1 MERLIFEN
9 ALGEQIIFDKHGTY
23 RWTQVDGLGG
33 RVAVF
38 QVAISPYQDGAMP
51 IGTGYFESMPVS
63 ISFII
68 HADNVYDAIRE
79 LNAILNP
86 KLGDGRLI
94 YERNGIVRSMPRVRT
109 RVLPSLPGGSS
120 RGLRHQV
127 SDVVFESYN
136 PYFVDYAETEAEV
149 TTGGLLFQ
157 FPLEITDNYEFDYI
171 NTQGTKVINSGDVD
185 CPVTLVLDGPM
196 SSPLEIIND
205 TLSQKI
211 VLSMPLLENERLVIT
226 TEIESINVVKTDV
239 VTGEQTVAFEYL
251 DVAET
256 DFFYLAKG
264 ENVIRI
270 FAGEAEVEQ
279 TLIKFRQYYVGI

>member
-9 ALGEQIIFDKHGTY
+9 ALGEQVVFDKRGTY
-23 RWTQVDGLGG
+23 RWTQVEGLGG

-38 QVAISPYQDGAMP
+38 QVAVSPYQDGAMP
-51 IGTGYFESMPVS
+51 IGTGYFESIPVS
-63 ISFII
+63 VSFII

-86 KLGDGRLI
+86 KLGDGWLI
-94 YERNGIVRSMPRVRT
+94 YERDGMVRSMPRVRT

-120 RGLRHQV
+120 RGLHHQV

-136 PYFVDYAETEAEV
+136 PYFVDYSETEAEA

-157 FPLEITDNYEFDYI
+157 FPLEITENYEFDYI

-211 VLSMPLLENERLVIT
+211 VISMPLLENERLVIT
-226 TEIESINVVKTDV
+226 TEIENINVVKTDV